1 MTTLRKNLS
10 AALAVALLLFA
21 TSSAALGQARG
32 RDTTPA
38 GRPCG
43 DYYGAEDSYDCVPGV
58 YQGIGRYIC
67 AYRTGPPCGAAHV
80 PPRLRR

>member
-1 MTTLRKNLS
+1 MTTPRKRLS
-10 AALAVALLLFA
+10 TTLAAGLLLLA

-43 DYYGAEDSYDCVPGV
+43 DYYGAEDSYDCVQGI
-58 YQGIGRYIC
+58 YQGVGRHIC

-80 PPRLRR
+80 TSRSRR